1 MCAGGGWGLTE
12 DEVQLGVR
20 LEGVVQRDE
29 ERRLADVLQHLPL
42 GACVLRR
49 LGLLHDGGL
58 LQHLHGVQLPRVVA
72 AHLPYQEHLS
82 VR

>member
-1 MCAGGGWGLTE
+1 MTTGGGLTE

-29 ERRLADVLQHLPL
+29 EGRLADVLQHLAL
-42 GACVLRR
+42 GACVLGG

-58 LQHLHGVQLPRVVA
+58 LQDLHGIQLPRVVA
-72 AHLPYQEHLS
+72 AHLAYEEHLS
-82 VR
+82 VC